1 MAYKGF
7 KEDRE
12 TPSLNM
18 IGCFRYPL
26 INIYIFIR
34 FQIVLYN
41 DILLKPFLFLFS
53 TPIFNKIYDIT
64 KHYIL
69 FIWKE
74 RRKKKKQKNTVSINR
89 NLICECHRK
98 FNGLVAS
105 QQDVFFYLFFFNLRV
120 GYYFS

>member
-1 MAYKGF
+1 MFTFSRVSILLTKKKNWGKRHQKIEKKKEEKKIMAYKGF

-41 DILLKPFLFLFS
+41 DILLKTFLFLFS
-53 TPIFNKIYDIT
+53 TPNFNKIYDIT
-64 KHYIL
+64 KYYIL
-69 FIWKE
+69 FI
-74 RRKKKKQKNTVSINR
+74 
-89 NLICECHRK
+89 
-98 FNGLVAS
+98 
-105 QQDVFFYLFFFNLRV
+105 
-120 GYYFS
+120 